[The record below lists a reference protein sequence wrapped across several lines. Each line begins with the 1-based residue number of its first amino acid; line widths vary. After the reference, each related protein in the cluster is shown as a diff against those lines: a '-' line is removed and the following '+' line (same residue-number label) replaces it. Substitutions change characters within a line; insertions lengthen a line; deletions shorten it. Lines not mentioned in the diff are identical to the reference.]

1 MYSRDIERDTL
12 REKIGTRL
20 FWRLSYGT
28 RLFCFRQIR
37 MDSMALCMA
46 QNISVRCWY
55 LWHMSVLVAKTHRM
69 IGSVSD
75 DYCFSKNLVLV
86 GYIGSTTTLA
96 NSEMPSFSKW
106 ITIRA
111 ETQNMIYGILCIMD
125 ITCVWLVGARI
136 GWRQNFRVLFHK
148 SLI

>member
-37 MDSMALCMA
+37 LDSMALCMA

-55 LWHMSVLVAKTHRM
+55 LWQKTHRM

-96 NSEMPSFSKW
+96 KFSKW

-136 GWRQNFRVLFHK
+136 GWWKNFRVLFQK